1 MNEALVEAGFLG
13 GYDLSGDYPALG
25 DAMLLC
31 ATELT
36 SREDIDRIR
45 AEVKKVQGGVPT
57 TLVMRERPADNPR
70 PTFRHHRGEFLQP
83 K

>member
-1 MNEALVEAGFLG
+1 MNAALVEAGFLG

-36 SREDIDRIR
+36 SREDIDRF
-45 AEVKKVQGGVPT
+45 AEALAQV
-57 TLVMRERPADNPR
+57 L
-70 PTFRHHRGEFLQP
+70 
-83 K
+83 